1 MRIWPFKTPA
11 ERQEELDRMIA
22 EGERM
27 IEDRK
32 IDDEEKPP
40 STSMDVEIQKLWAQ
54 ITAIKEM
61 INANNERLHKL
72 SESIGDVRRKN
83 IELEKDLNSL
93 EGRIIKTINL
103 VENVQPQVLLNEVKK
118 LDAKIEKLESKQES
132 NKTMLDHII
141 EELKDIRKIVSTF
154 KGLESVMKLKKGLED
169 DIKNANKTMNYIHR
183 DVEKVENIFVQVQ
196 KRYDDVVELSEKFN
210 TIEKRFDEL
219 LKTTDKFFIE
229 SKNFANR
236 DELIKLKKS
245 IDLKLRPVDEIIK
258 EVKEAKERFNR
269 YDSYITQYLDEV
281 ENLKGILEERL
292 VEINDKLSKL
302 SRMEAEGYITKT
314 ELDKNLE
321 DLYTTLMDR
330 IGKIVDKKTKKN

>member
-1 MRIWPFKTPA
+1 MRIWPFKTPV

-27 IEDRK
+27 IEDRE

-40 STSMDVEIQKLWAQ
+40 STSMGVEIQKLWAQ

-103 VENVQPQVLLNEVKK
+103 VENVQPQLLLNEVKK

-154 KGLESVMKLKKGLED
+154 KGLESVMKLKKDLED

-196 KRYDDVVELSEKFN
+196 KRYDDVVELSEKFD
-210 TIEKRFDEL
+210 TLERRFDEL

-245 IDLKLRPVDEIIK
+245 IGSKLRSVDEIIK
-258 EVKEAKERFNR
+258 EAKEAKDKFNK

-292 VEINDKLSKL
+292 IEINDKLSKL
-302 SRMEAEGYITKT
+302 SRMEVEGYITKT

-330 IGKIVDKKTKKN
+330 IDKIADKKTKNN